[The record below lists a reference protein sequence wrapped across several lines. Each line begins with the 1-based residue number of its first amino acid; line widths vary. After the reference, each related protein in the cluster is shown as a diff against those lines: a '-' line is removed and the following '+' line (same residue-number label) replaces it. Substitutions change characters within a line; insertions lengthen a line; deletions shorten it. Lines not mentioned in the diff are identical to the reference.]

1 MAGSHP
7 SLQTVVL
14 AVPGGK
20 SSSSNVQLS
29 ALAACLGVSVN
40 LVPISELTTQPAQRA
55 KLKQLLN
62 GQQAGTDAPTDKQ
75 KTDAAAALR
84 QLELTL
90 CAMLVGSDWFGAR
103 LLGALNDELNS
114 KLATDQSV
122 QQVEQL
128 RRQLA
133 ATNITVDF
141 ADAETVKNQIDA
153 ARTRVRHA
161 LPPKASGVVLLERE
175 QAKKTALNL
184 LSAVTR
190 IHNATDRFN
199 IGVIATLPGAG
210 KTAFCD
216 LIHSDLAKQVHP
228 DGRFISLNVTFNSR
242 SSFTSEE
249 CDKHPQ
255 HAVSWR
261 ILEEYLNVPAT
272 QRPSFRDSLT
282 GSFRVTDVVDYIRED
297 FVSRHSLPT
306 GTLVPIIITLDE
318 ASKLLGVPVNARFDK
333 DFDKLPRER
342 RDRRFLKLAIA
353 PLRELSTPAGK
364 LIMFLSGTRPLLLA
378 NAARFDRLDTENGS
392 TYPASVIDMPLL
404 SGAASAQK
412 ATSLNLDGS
421 TWHRDRHITQLL
433 QRAVGNPRQIGE
445 VFSNDVKPHQH
456 VRMDFSTLTRVVEAV
471 VFQSTDAHLTL
482 NPQVLESVQLVQD
495 SEHPYL
501 QLAIR
506 LLEELKVV
514 GKLFLPETINNDLAT
529 LPWHELE
536 QLVPCLLNLRMLVTL
551 CSACKNG
558 TPKDADLRLPLS
570 KLLQGAILSNDLS
583 SSEVVLEAFSQK
595 NDKLT
600 SGFSLSKPSTQATD
614 AVANFA
620 LTSASAVQ
628 PEIVPC
634 KAQLK
639 LRTGLESLSENAAK
653 GLISDQRNGSASLI
667 AGLVSTQRMTQA
679 LCSSSLEAKSW
690 LVSRSELRRFFCGLT
705 PIVDALV
712 SYNPNLSDGPAVTV
726 QFWSEKLTQAEA
738 DDLAQRF
745 VAERSKRKAYFSNHK
760 EVRAFLE
767 QIDPELAARLSDEML
782 TWHSDEQPPKTG
794 SDFAQ
799 SD

>member
-1 MAGSHP
+1 MA
-7 SLQTVVL
+7 
-14 AVPGGK
+14 A
-20 SSSSNVQLS
+20 SNPAPATLSEQLR
-29 ALAACLGVSVN
+29 ALAACLGVSVD
-40 LVPISELTTQPAQRA
+40 LAPISESADRPNQRA
-55 KLKQLLN
+55 RLKQLL
-62 GQQAGTDAPTDKQ
+62 D
-75 KTDAAAALR
+75 
-84 QLELTL
+84 
-90 CAMLVGSDWFGAR
+90 
-103 LLGALNDELNS
+103 
-114 KLATDQSV
+114 
-122 QQVEQL
+122 
-128 RRQLA
+128 
-133 ATNITVDF
+133 VDF

-153 ARTRVRHA
+153 ARTQVRDA
-161 LPPKASGVVLLERE
+161 LPLEASGVVLLERE

-190 IHNATDRFN
+190 NHNATDRFN

-228 DGRFISLNVTFNSR
+228 DGRFISLNVTFGSR
-242 SSFTSEE
+242 SSFTRRE
-249 CDKHPQ
+249 CNKHPE

-282 GSFRVTDVVDYIRED
+282 GSFRVTDVVDYIRKD

-306 GTLVPIIITLDE
+306 GTLVPVIITLDE
-318 ASKLLGVPVNARFDK
+318 ASKLLRMPVNARFDNE
-333 DFDKLPRER
+333 FDKLPRER
-342 RDRRFLKLAIA
+342 QDCRFLKLAIA

-364 LIMFLSGTRPLLLA
+364 LIMFLSGTRPFLLT
-378 NAARFDRLDTENGS
+378 NAARFDRSDTANGS
-392 TYPASVIDMPLL
+392 TYPYSLIDMPLL

-412 ATSLNLDGS
+412 ATSLNHDGS

-445 VFSNDVKPHQH
+445 VFSNHVKPHQH
-456 VRMDFSTLTRVVEAV
+456 VLMDFSTLTRVVEAV

-482 NPQVLESVQLVQD
+482 NPQVLESVQLAPD
-495 SEHPYL
+495 SDKHPYL

-514 GKLFLPETINNDLAT
+514 GKMLLPQTINNDLAT

-551 CSACKNG
+551 CFACKDG
-558 TPKDADLRLPLS
+558 TPNDADLRLPLS
-570 KLLQGAILSNDLS
+570 KLLEGAILSNDLS

-595 NDKLT
+595 NDKLK
-600 SGFSLSKPSTQATD
+600 SGFSLDKPNAHATD
-614 AVANFA
+614 IVANFA

-628 PEIVPC
+628 PEIVLC

-639 LRTGLESLSENAAK
+639 LRTGLESLSVNAAK

-679 LCSSSLEAKSW
+679 LSGSSLEAKSW
-690 LVSRSELRRFFCGLT
+690 LVSRSELHRFFCGLT

-726 QFWSEKLTQAEA
+726 QFRSEKLTQAEA
-738 DDLAQRF
+738 DYVAHRF

-767 QIDPELAARLSDEML
+767 QIDPELAARLSDEEL
-782 TWHSDEQPPKTG
+782 TWNSDEQPPKTG

-799 SD
+799 SN